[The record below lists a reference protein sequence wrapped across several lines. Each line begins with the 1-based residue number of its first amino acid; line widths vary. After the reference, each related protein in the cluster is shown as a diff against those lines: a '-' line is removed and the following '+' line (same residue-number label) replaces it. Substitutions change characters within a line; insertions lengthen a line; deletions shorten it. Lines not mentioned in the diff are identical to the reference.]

1 MITTNTGALIG
12 LYVNSTLSETQ
23 EPIYVDFYST
33 VNKYVLVLFCEK
45 QIL

>member
-1 MITTNTGALIG
+1 MITTNTRVLTG

-23 EPIYVDFYST
+23 EPIYVGFDST
-33 VNKYVLVLFCEK
+33 VYKYVLVLLCEK

>member
-1 MITTNTGALIG
+1 MITPNTRVLTG

-23 EPIYVDFYST
+23 EPICVDFEFT
-33 VNKYVLVLFCEK
+33 VYKYVLVLFCEK